1 MLGVVVLLVIMAK
14 HSRLPLPAYR
24 PFISGTVGFII
35 APKADKYLSVFEAN
49 VRAGSVHGSIYTCM
63 HGPTDTCLI
72 CRSMGR
78 CVDRMGSG
86 RLLLRE
92 AGSSCKL

>member
-14 HSRLPLPAYR
+14 HSKLPLPAYR
-24 PFISGTVGFII
+24 SFISGTVGFII
-35 APKADKYLSVFEAN
+35 APKADKYLSVFEAR
-49 VRAGSVHGSIYTCM
+49 VRVGSVHGPTYTCM
-63 HGPTDTCLI
+63 HGPTDTCL

-92 AGSSCKL
+92 AVSSCKL